1 MNILA
6 LLLASNQILLLLQAA
21 TDFWNAQAAWLP
33 TWNLNVNDGQDAS
46 LQVDYVRIWA
56 L

>member
-1 MNILA
+1 MWSWWGARNDWL
-6 LLLASNQILLLLQAA
+6 STWHGENAA
-21 TDFWNAQAAWLP
+21 
-33 TWNLNVNDGQDAS
+33 

>member
-1 MNILA
+1 MWSWWGA
-6 LLLASNQILLLLQAA
+6 RG
-21 TDFWNAQAAWLP
+21 DWLP
-33 TWNLNVNDGQDAS
+33 TWNGADAG